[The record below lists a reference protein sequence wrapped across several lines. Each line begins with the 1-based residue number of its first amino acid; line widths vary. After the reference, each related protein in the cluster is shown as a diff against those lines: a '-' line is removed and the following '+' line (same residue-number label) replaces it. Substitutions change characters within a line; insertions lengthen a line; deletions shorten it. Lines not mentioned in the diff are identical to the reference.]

1 MPRVSKRLSSDMAIK
16 KLKPK
21 EGQTRPTRFPVFGEP
36 AGLCIQLTPSGSKT
50 WLLRVT
56 TGIQPDSSMLG
67 ATKQVRR
74 EFGLGPYPAV
84 SLLAAREKAVAMRE
98 QVSQGLDPKAEK
110 KAALSAALVAKLK
123 IKTFAEC
130 EAATLETKKPSYK
143 SNKTAV
149 LWRTCFDTY
158 VNPKLGKRPI
168 GEIDATEIA
177 AALEPIWRTKYP
189 TAKKTRQ
196 WISAVFDY
204 AKAKKLRTGD
214 NPAEWKGCLEPLLGK
229 PRHKVKHYPSLPYPR
244 MAEFMADL
252 RRSSGVSARALEF
265 AILTVARSDEVRS
278 ATWDE
283 FDLKKRVWSIP
294 GERMKREVDHRV
306 PLSDAAIKLLKKQ
319 PHGEEDIYPFANT
332 NGNPLSDMIMSKL
345 IKDMHVANVKI
356 DGQGYFDPKYDKVA
370 VPHGFR
376 SSFKDW
382 ARNLTK
388 YADEVS
394 ELALAH
400 INSDE
405 TRAAYARDE
414 LLGLR
419 RPMMQKWAN
428 YCLST
433 RPRSR

>member
-1 MPRVSKRLSSDMAIK
+1 MPRVSKRLSSEMAIR
-16 KLKPK
+16 KLKPE
-21 EGQTRPTRFPVFGEP
+21 EGQTHPTRFPVFGEP
-36 AGLCIQLTPSGSKT
+36 PGLCIQLTPSGSKT

-56 TGIQPDSSMLG
+56 TGTKPHSSKPG
-67 ATKQVRR
+67 TVVQVRS
-74 EFGLGPYPAV
+74 EFGLGAYPTV
-84 SLLAAREKAVAMRE
+84 SLQSAREKAIAMRE
-98 QVSQGLDPKAEK
+98 KVSQGLDPKAEK
-110 KAALSAALVAKLK
+110 KAALSAALAAQSK

-130 EAATLETKKPSYK
+130 EAATLEAKKAGYK
-143 SNKTAV
+143 TDKTAA

-158 VNPKLGKRPI
+158 VNPTLGKRLI
-168 GEIDATEIA
+168 GEIDTPEIA

-189 TAKKTRQ
+189 TAKKIRQ

-244 MAEFMADL
+244 MAEFLVDL
-252 RRSSGVSARALEF
+252 RRSTGVSARALEF
-265 AILTVARSDEVRS
+265 AILTAARSDEVRS

-283 FDLKKRVWSIP
+283 FDLKKKVWSIP
-294 GERMKREVDHRV
+294 SERMKRELDHRV
-306 PLSDAAIKLLKKQ
+306 PLSDAAIKLLKQQ
-319 PHGEEDIYPFANT
+319 PHGEDDIYPFANT
-332 NGNPLSDMIMSKL
+332 NGNPLSDMMLSKL
-345 IKDMHVANVKI
+345 IKDMHAANMKI
-356 DGQGYFDPKYDKVA
+356 GGQGYLDPKYNKVA

-382 ARNLTK
+382 ARNRNK

-400 INSDE
+400 VNSDE

-414 LLGLR
+414 LFDLR
-419 RPMMQKWAN
+419 KPMMKEWAKH
-428 YCLST
+428 CGA
-433 RPRSR
+433 